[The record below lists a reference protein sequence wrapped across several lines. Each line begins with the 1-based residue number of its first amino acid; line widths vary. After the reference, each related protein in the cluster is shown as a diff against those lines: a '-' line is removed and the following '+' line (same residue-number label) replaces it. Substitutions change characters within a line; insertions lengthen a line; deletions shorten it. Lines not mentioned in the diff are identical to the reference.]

1 MLRKWLD
8 PVETKPLYFFSAIIV
23 IYLITRFFN
32 LELIPIFNDE
42 STYIRYGMH
51 EYNEPVFKAYSLLI
65 GKEPLLP
72 YLFAV
77 FGTAVNNLLL
87 GSRIVSII
95 FGLFTLVGLILFTKE
110 ALNRK
115 VAALVAVLY
124 VLSPFNLFF
133 DRLAL
138 LDSAINTVAIWSLYL
153 TYLILKNPKWVLG
166 AALGFIVGI
175 GLYIKT
181 SAFFYLFLPVAAIAL
196 TFIPKFEIS
205 KDKKMLTQ
213 VIGFSFLVSLL
224 LFVPLFQSEYYVIH
238 LELLNQYTY
247 PLSSVFSFPVANWIA
262 NFSNLSVWVI
272 FYLTPFLFSAAVI
285 GFFYLVKKPK
295 YFPIIL
301 WFILPLTYEV
311 LYAKLFTSRHVLL
324 LTVPLLIA
332 SGWGIYNLY
341 LKNRAIT
348 YFLILGIFI
357 GTIFS
362 NYLIWFT
369 PEKASS
375 FLPRQVRG
383 DIGQYFKGFSSGYGV
398 VEAIDYVKKQS
409 EKGNTNVVIRNDH
422 GNPEDAVVGYLGY
435 EPNIQLLL
443 ISDVESFEKIISQK
457 VLNEP
462 MYYVSRGAYYG
473 GMEKYLTE
481 EKKFSKPNDS
491 EFVGVYK
498 IKLK

>member
-8 PVETKPLYFFSAIIV
+8 LVETKPFYFFSAIIV

-77 FGTAVNNLLL
+77 FGSASNNFLL
-87 GSRIVSII
+87 GSRIVSVM
-95 FGLFTLVGLILFTKE
+95 FGPFTLLGLFLFTKE
-110 ALNRK
+110 VMNKK
-115 VAALVAVLY
+115 VAVIVAMLY

-138 LDSAINTVAIWSLYL
+138 LDSAINTIAIWSLYL
-153 TYLILKNPKWVLG
+153 TYLILKNPKWVFG
-166 AALGFIVGI
+166 AALGFLVGI

-181 SAFFYLFLPVAAIAL
+181 SAFFYLFLPVAVIAL
-196 TFIPKFEIS
+196 AFIPKFEIS
-205 KDKKMLTQ
+205 KDKYMLIV

-224 LFVPLFQSEYYVIH
+224 LFIPLFQSEYYGIH

-295 YFPIIL
+295 YFFIIL
-301 WFILPLTYEV
+301 WFILPLMYEV

-341 LKNRAIT
+341 LKNRIIT

-362 NYLIWFT
+362 NYLIWFI

-375 FLPRQVRG
+375 FLPMQARRDV
-383 DIGQYFKGFSSGYGV
+383 DQYFHGFSSGYGV
-398 VEAIDYVKKQS
+398 IEAINHVKKQS
-409 EKGNTNVVIRNDH
+409 ETENTVVVIRSDH

-435 EPNIQLLL
+435 QANIRILL
-443 ISDVESFEKIISQK
+443 ISDVESFEKIVNQQK
-457 VLNEP
+457 INKP

-498 IKLK
+498 IKLE

>member
-8 PVETKPLYFFSAIIV
+8 LVETKPLYFFSAIIV

-51 EYNEPVFKAYSLLI
+51 EYKEPVFKAYSLLI

-77 FGTAVNNLLL
+77 FGSASNNLLF
-87 GSRIVSII
+87 GSRAVSVM
-95 FGLFTLVGLILFTKE
+95 FGLFTLLGLFLFTKE
-110 ALNRK
+110 VMNKK
-115 VAALVAVLY
+115 VAVIVAMLY

-138 LDSAINTVAIWSLYL
+138 LDSAINTIAIWSLYL
-153 TYLILKNPKWVLG
+153 TYLTLKNPKWVLG

-181 SAFFYLFLPVAAIAL
+181 SAFFYLFLPATVLLIS
-196 TFIPKFEIS
+196 FIPKFQMS

-224 LFVPLFQSEYYVIH
+224 VFMPLFQSEYYGIH

-247 PLSSVFSFPVANWIA
+247 PLSSVFSFPVSNWIA
-262 NFSNLSVWVI
+262 NFSNLSVWII
-272 FYLTPFLFSAAVI
+272 FYTTPFLFSAAVI
-285 GFFYLVKKPK
+285 GLFYLVKKPK
-295 YFPIIL
+295 YFFIIL
-301 WFILPLTYEV
+301 WFILPLIYEV

-324 LTVPLLIA
+324 LTVPLLVA

-341 LKNRAIT
+341 LKNRIIT
-348 YFLILGIFI
+348 YFLILGILT
-357 GTIFS
+357 GTLFC
-362 NYLIWFT
+362 NYFIWFN
-369 PEKASS
+369 PEKVSS
-375 FLPRQVRG
+375 FLPMHVRG
-383 DIGQYFKGFSSGYGV
+383 DADQYFHGFSSGYGV
-398 VEAIDYVKKQS
+398 AEAIDYVKEQS
-409 EKGNTNVVIRNDH
+409 EKGNTTVVIRRDH
-422 GNPEDAVVGYLGY
+422 GNPEDAVVGYLSY
-435 EPNIQLLL
+435 QSNIRILL
-443 ISDVESFEKIISQK
+443 ISDVGSFEKTISQQEI
-457 VLNEP
+457 NEP